1 MEWKNI
7 RNNFMILKDVSFF
20 IKKIFLSEK
29 YQLKK
34 RIIRSINKPLEEEM
48 QIVQELCST
57 DKISLD
63 VGVFRGVYSYLLSK
77 HSLKVVGFEANP
89 IMFKYLDRNLTSII
103 KNLELYNLALSNDE
117 GDVELKIPLR
127 KKSFFKVNF
136 EDYYEGGLAT
146 INKENNL
153 DGKEI
158 HTFNIK
164 KARLDSFQFN
174 NKVGFIKIDV
184 EGHEQKVLEGSVKIL
199 ENNQPNL
206 LVEIEERHRKLNPD
220 YTISFLREIG
230 YQCFVF
236 DEAKL
241 IEVKTYRDFPL
252 KYNFIFKKI

>member
-1 MEWKNI
+1 
-7 RNNFMILKDVSFF
+7 MILKDVSFF
-20 IKKIFLSEK
+20 IKKIFLGGK

-34 RIIRSINKPLEEEM
+34 RIIRSINAPLEEEL
-48 QIVQELCST
+48 QIVQELCSI

-77 HSLKVVGFEANP
+77 HSLEVVGFEANP

-103 KNLELYNLALSNDE
+103 KNFKLYNLALSNEE
-117 GDVELKIPLR
+117 GDAELKIPLR

-136 EDYYEGGLAT
+136 EDYYEGGAAT
-146 INKENNL
+146 IDKENNL
-153 DGKEI
+153 GEKEI
-158 HTFNIK
+158 HIINIK
-164 KARLDSFQFN
+164 KARLDSLQFN

-252 KYNFIFKKI
+252 KNNFIFKKI

>member
-1 MEWKNI
+1 
-7 RNNFMILKDVSFF
+7 MILKDVKFF
-20 IKKIFLSEK
+20 IKKIFLSEQ

-103 KNLELYNLALSNDE
+103 KNLKLYNLALSNHE

-136 EDYYEGGLAT
+136 EDYYECGLAT
-146 INKENNL
+146 IDKENDL
-153 DGKEI
+153 DSKEI
-158 HTFNIK
+158 HIFNIK

-206 LVEIEERHRKLNPD
+206 LVEIEKRYRKLNPD
-220 YTISFLREIG
+220 YLISFLREIG

-241 IEVKTYRDFPL
+241 IEVKTYKDFPL
-252 KYNFIFKKI
+252 KNNFIFKKI

>member
-1 MEWKNI
+1 
-7 RNNFMILKDVSFF
+7 MILKDVKFF
-20 IKKIFLSEK
+20 IKKIFLSEQ

-77 HSLKVVGFEANP
+77 HSLKVIGFEANP
-89 IMFKYLDRNLTSII
+89 IMFKYLNRNLTSII
-103 KNLELYNLALSNDE
+103 KNLELYNLALSNEE
-117 GDVELKIPLR
+117 GDVGLKIPLR

-146 INKENNL
+146 INKENDL

-206 LVEIEERHRKLNPD
+206 LVEIEKSLNLNPD

-241 IEVKTYRDFPL
+241 IEVKTYRDYPL
-252 KYNFIFKKI
+252 KNNFIFKKI

>member
-1 MEWKNI
+1 
-7 RNNFMILKDVSFF
+7 MILKDVSFF

-77 HSLKVVGFEANP
+77 HSLKVIGFEANP

-136 EDYYEGGLAT
+136 EDYYECGLAT
-146 INKENNL
+146 IDKENNL

-164 KARLDSFQFN
+164 KARLDSFRFN

-206 LVEIEERHRKLNPD
+206 LVEIEKRHRKLNPD

-241 IEVKTYRDFPL
+241 IEVKTYKDFPL
-252 KYNFIFKKI
+252 KNNFIFKKI

>member
-1 MEWKNI
+1 
-7 RNNFMILKDVSFF
+7 MILKDVSFF

-34 RIIRSINKPLEEEM
+34 RIIRSINKRLEEEM
-48 QIVQELCST
+48 QIVQELCSK

-77 HSLKVVGFEANP
+77 HSLEVVGFEANP
-89 IMFKYLDRNLTSII
+89 IMFKYLDQNLTSII
-103 KNLELYNLALSNDE
+103 KNLKLYNLALSNND

-184 EGHEQKVLEGSVKIL
+184 EGFEFGVLKGMEKIIK
-199 ENNQPNL
+199 NSKNL
-206 LVEIEERHRKLNPD
+206 KLFVEFNRVGIEEAGFEPTQVLD
-220 YTISFLREIG
+220 FLYEN
-230 YQCFVF
+230 
-236 DEAKL
+236 
-241 IEVKTYRDFPL
+241 DFKIFLL
-252 KYNFIFKKI
+252 K

>member
-1 MEWKNI
+1 
-7 RNNFMILKDVSFF
+7 
-20 IKKIFLSEK
+20 
-29 YQLKK
+29 
-34 RIIRSINKPLEEEM
+34 M
-48 QIVQELCST
+48 QIVPELCST
-57 DKISLD
+57 DETSLD

-89 IMFKYLDRNLTSII
+89 IMFKYLDGNLTSII
-103 KNLELYNLALSNDE
+103 KNLKLYNLALSNDE

-136 EDYYEGGLAT
+136 EDYYEGGMAT
-146 INKENNL
+146 IDKENNL
-153 DGKEI
+153 EGKEI

-199 ENNQPNL
+199 ESNQPNL
-206 LVEIEERHRKLNPD
+206 LIEIEKRHRKLNPD

-230 YQCFVF
+230 DQCFVF
-236 DEAKL
+236 DEARL

-252 KYNFIFKKI
+252 KNNFIFKKI

>member
-1 MEWKNI
+1 
-7 RNNFMILKDVSFF
+7 
-20 IKKIFLSEK
+20 
-29 YQLKK
+29 
-34 RIIRSINKPLEEEM
+34 M

-117 GDVELKIPLR
+117 GDAELKIPLR

-158 HTFNIK
+158 HTINIK

-206 LVEIEERHRKLNPD
+206 LVEIEKSLNLNPD

-241 IEVKTYRDFPL
+241 IEVKTYRDYPL
-252 KYNFIFKKI
+252 KNNFIFKKI

>member
-1 MEWKNI
+1 
-7 RNNFMILKDVSFF
+7 MILKDVSFF
-20 IKKIFLSEK
+20 FKKIFLSEK

-34 RIIRSINKPLEEEM
+34 RIIRSISKRLEEEM
-48 QIVQELCST
+48 QIVEELCSA

-77 HSLKVVGFEANP
+77 HSLKVIGFEANP

-103 KNLELYNLALSNDE
+103 KNLKLYNLALSNDE

-146 INKENNL
+146 IDKENDL
-153 DGKEI
+153 DGKET
-158 HTFNIK
+158 HTFNIQ

-184 EGHEQKVLEGSVKIL
+184 EGHEQKVLEGSIKIL

-206 LVEIEERHRKLNPD
+206 LVEIEKRHRNLNPD

-236 DEAKL
+236 DEDKL

-252 KYNFIFKKI
+252 KNNFIFKKKI

>member
-1 MEWKNI
+1 
-7 RNNFMILKDVSFF
+7 MILKDVSFF

-48 QIVQELCST
+48 QIVQELCSA

-77 HSLKVVGFEANP
+77 HSLKVIGFEANP

-103 KNLELYNLALSNDE
+103 KNLELHNLALSNDE
-117 GDVELKIPLR
+117 GDVELKIPLW

-136 EDYYEGGLAT
+136 EDYYEGGSAT

-153 DGKEI
+153 GCKEI
-158 HTFNIK
+158 HTINIK
-164 KARLDSFQFN
+164 KARLDSFKFN

-184 EGHEQKVLEGSVKIL
+184 EGHEQKV
-199 ENNQPNL
+199 
-206 LVEIEERHRKLNPD
+206 
-220 YTISFLREIG
+220 
-230 YQCFVF
+230 
-236 DEAKL
+236 
-241 IEVKTYRDFPL
+241 
-252 KYNFIFKKI
+252 

>member
-1 MEWKNI
+1 M
-7 RNNFMILKDVSFF
+7 
-20 IKKIFLSEK
+20 
-29 YQLKK
+29 
-34 RIIRSINKPLEEEM
+34 
-48 QIVQELCST
+48 
-57 DKISLD
+57 
-63 VGVFRGVYSYLLSK
+63 
-77 HSLKVVGFEANP
+77 
-89 IMFKYLDRNLTSII
+89 
-103 KNLELYNLALSNDE
+103 
-117 GDVELKIPLR
+117 
-127 KKSFFKVNF
+127 
-136 EDYYEGGLAT
+136 AT

-199 ENNQPNL
+199 ENNRPNL
-206 LVEIEERHRKLNPD
+206 LVEIEKRHRKLNPD

-252 KYNFIFKKI
+252 KNNFIFKKI

>member
-1 MEWKNI
+1 
-7 RNNFMILKDVSFF
+7 MILKDVSFF

-34 RIIRSINKPLEEEM
+34 RIVRSINNHLEEEM

-63 VGVFRGVYSYLLSK
+63 VGVFRGAYSYLLSK

-164 KARLDSFQFN
+164 KARLDSFQF
-174 NKVGFIKIDV
+174 
-184 EGHEQKVLEGSVKIL
+184 
-199 ENNQPNL
+199 
-206 LVEIEERHRKLNPD
+206 
-220 YTISFLREIG
+220 
-230 YQCFVF
+230 
-236 DEAKL
+236 
-241 IEVKTYRDFPL
+241 
-252 KYNFIFKKI
+252 

>member
-1 MEWKNI
+1 
-7 RNNFMILKDVSFF
+7 MILKDVSFF

-34 RIIRSINKPLEEEM
+34 RIIRSINKNLEEEM

-77 HSLKVVGFEANP
+77 YSLKVVGFEANP

-103 KNLELYNLALSNDE
+103 KNLKLYNLALSDHE
-117 GDVELKIPLR
+117 GEVELKIPLR

-136 EDYYEGGLAT
+136 EDYYECGLAT
-146 INKENNL
+146 ISKENKL
-153 DGKEI
+153 DDKEI
-158 HTFNIK
+158 HIFNTK

-174 NKVGFIKIDV
+174 NKVGFMKIDV
-184 EGHEQKVLEGSVKIL
+184 EGHEQKVLEGSVKVL
-199 ENNQPNL
+199 EESKPNL
-206 LVEIEERHRKLNPD
+206 LIEIEKRHRKLNPD

-230 YQCFVF
+230 YQCYVF
-236 DEAKL
+236 QEAKL
-241 IEVKTYRDFPL
+241 VEVKTYKDFPL
-252 KYNFIFKKI
+252 KNNFIFKKI

>member
-1 MEWKNI
+1 M
-7 RNNFMILKDVSFF
+7 RAPQGGGGGLAGG
-20 IKKIFLSEK
+20 
-29 YQLKK
+29 
-34 RIIRSINKPLEEEM
+34 EEEM

-77 HSLKVVGFEANP
+77 HSLKVIGFEANP

-103 KNLELYNLALSNDE
+103 KNLKLYNLALSNHE

-136 EDYYEGGLAT
+136 EDYYECGLAT
-146 INKENNL
+146 IDKENNL

-184 EGHEQKVLEGSVKIL
+184 EGHEQQVLEGSVKIL

-206 LVEIEERHRKLNPD
+206 LVEIEKRYRKLNPD
-220 YTISFLREIG
+220 YLISFLREIG
-230 YQCFVF
+230 KVG
-236 DEAKL
+236 EKEGVKL
-241 IEVKTYRDFPL
+241 EQQYVVGENNLELMSHHPL
-252 KYNFIFKKI
+252 EDI